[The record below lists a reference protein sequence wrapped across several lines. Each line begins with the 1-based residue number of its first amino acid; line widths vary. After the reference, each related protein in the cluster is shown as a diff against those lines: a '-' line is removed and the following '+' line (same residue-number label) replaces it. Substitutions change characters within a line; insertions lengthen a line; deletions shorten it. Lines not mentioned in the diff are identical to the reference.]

1 MLRSRFLLVAF
12 LLAVPSVVACVNDA
26 QSEETAESEDAL
38 RALSSSEI
46 IGEIPFD
53 TSVNASHS
61 GTPKYRAYSFT
72 VQQGDKLDI
81 WVRSTNAD
89 ARAWLLD
96 DTFKTIKWN
105 NDANGNEAEDD
116 GATTDSNIKHTVT
129 RAGKYYVAFRGA
141 IGVAATFSVQ
151 VDRTTTQQPPID
163 PPQPGNP
170 WGCSGTPLSNAELIA
185 RIPTGGDTLSLLP
198 ASGGL
203 RYETRQ
209 RTCNQQ
215 TGCGTW
221 SAPSAVSGNDG
232 AFSKVAV
239 GTTSGGGITLTVAS
253 ASDSNHTYTINGG
266 QVTSTSHH
274 APNHENGS
282 YEATLTGTCFGSRI
296 KVTLGTN
303 GQGTWTEVEYG
314 ARTSMP
320 GTVTRPPA
328 DDSNPWECGGAP
340 LSQSDIL
347 RRFESG
353 TDTLDV
359 RSSGNGRIDTRSRSC
374 SSQTGCAPW
383 SAVSPVSGNDGALSA
398 LKVQTTSGNGLTFQ
412 IASASDSNHTYNI
425 ATGTFSSNSHHAPNH
440 ENGPM
445 AGSITNGCVGYRIQT
460 KTGQS
465 GTGTWT
471 ETEFG
476 YKGGFPAPVR

>member
-1 MLRSRFLLVAF
+1 MFRSRLFAVAC

-26 QSEETAESEDAL
+26 QVEETGESEDGL

-46 IGEIPFD
+46 LGDIAFN

-72 VQQGDKLDI
+72 VAQGDKLDI

-96 DTFKTIKWN
+96 DGFRTVKWN
-105 NDANGNEAEDD
+105 NDASGNDAEDE
-116 GATTDSNIKHTVT
+116 GTTDANIKHTVT

-141 IGVAATFSVQ
+141 VGVAATFSVQ
-151 VDRTTTQQPPID
+151 VDRVTTQQPPPID

-170 WGCSGTPLSNAELIA
+170 WGCGGTPLSNAELVA
-185 RIPTGGDTLSLLP
+185 RIPTGSDTLSFLP
-198 ASGGL
+198 ASGL

-215 TGCGTW
+215 TGCGAW
-221 SAPSAVSGNDG
+221 SSPSAVTGNDG
-232 AFSKVAV
+232 AFSKLAIS
-239 GTTSGGGITLTVAS
+239 TTSGGAVTLSVAS
-253 ASDSNHTYTINGG
+253 ASDSNHTYTINAG

-282 YEATLTGTCFGSRI
+282 YEASLTSTCFGSRI
-296 KVTLGTN
+296 KLTQGTN
-303 GQGTWTEVEYG
+303 GQGTWTEIEYG
-314 ARTSMP
+314 AKTSMP
-320 GTVTRPPA
+320 GTTSRPPA

-340 LSQSDIL
+340 LSQADIL
-347 RRFESG
+347 RRFASG
-353 TDTLDV
+353 TDTLDALI
-359 RSSGNGRIDTRSRSC
+359 GGTGRIDVRTRNC
-374 SSQTGCAPW
+374 SAHTGCAPW
-383 SAVSPVSGNDGALSA
+383 SSLSPVSGNDGALST
-398 LKVQTTSGNGLTFQ
+398 LKVQTTSSNGLTLQ
-412 IASASDSNHTYNI
+412 IASASDSNHTYNV
-425 ATGTFSSNSHHAPNH
+425 ASGTFSSTAHHAPNH
-440 ENGPM
+440 ENGAM
-445 AGSITNGCVGYRIQT
+445 AGSITNGCLGYRIQT

-471 ETEFG
+471 ETQFG
-476 YKGGFPAPVR
+476 YKGGFPAPIR